1 MVDNSTA
8 VQRVLFYFPCTP
20 LSPLISPSFTMMS
33 AQYQLYT
40 RDLKNPLFQPL
51 GLKRSTRTF
60 RFADF
65 GLKYNKMLSKMVDC
79 LLRKSCTWKNRI
91 PRQQKRVLVWNRRN
105 GWKVVTEVH
114 IQDAFCGICLCFPL
128 LLFMLLSYYL
138 GKSVTKSPH
147 FKKEKKKKESKQER
161 KERGKKNRGKKP
173 RKNIILKEKA
183 MHMQS

>member
-1 MVDNSTA
+1 MFSAYWMLYAMVDNSTA

-20 LSPLISPSFTMMS
+20 LSPLISPSFTMKS
-33 AQYQLYT
+33 GQYQLYT

-91 PRQQKRVLVWNRRN
+91 PRQQKRRVLVWNQRN

-147 FKKEKKKKESKQER
+147 FKKEKKKRKQAR
-161 KERGKKNRGKKP
+161 KKREGKKRPGEKNQGK
-173 RKNIILKEKA
+173 I
-183 MHMQS
+183 

>member
-1 MVDNSTA
+1 MPIYISDVPDTPNLIISWPKKTWTHLFYSTQGFLKIVHYLWRQKQESRQETRRGKLHSGPQKIWLLMFSAYWMLCAMVDNSTA

-20 LSPLISPSFTMMS
+20 LSPLISPSFTMKS

-91 PRQQKRVLVWNRRN
+91 PRQ
-105 GWKVVTEVH
+105 
-114 IQDAFCGICLCFPL
+114 
-128 LLFMLLSYYL
+128 
-138 GKSVTKSPH
+138 
-147 FKKEKKKKESKQER
+147 
-161 KERGKKNRGKKP
+161 
-173 RKNIILKEKA
+173 
-183 MHMQS
+183 